1 MSNDNTSPA
10 PKLYALVSKQ
20 GTAMSETVLTEDEFT
35 VQNKLQTMA
44 EAPKDWDG
52 GDFHDVSDNDALRAA
67 LDESDDVEDQ
77 Q

>member
-10 PKLYALVSKQ
+10 PKLYALLSKQ

-35 VQNKLQTMA
+35 VQNRLQTMA

-52 GDFHDVSDNDALRAA
+52 GDFQDVSDNDALRAA
-67 LDESDDVEDQ
+67 LDEPDDAEDRQ
-77 Q
+77 

>member
-1 MSNDNTSPA
+1 MSNQNTTPA

-52 GDFHDVSDNDALRAA
+52 GDFRDVSDNDALRRA
-67 LDESDDVEDQ
+67 LADGETDA
-77 Q
+77 

>member
-1 MSNDNTSPA
+1 MSNQNTTPA

-35 VQNKLQTMA
+35 PQNQRQTKA
-44 EAPKDWDG
+44 EAPADWDG

-67 LDESDDVEDQ
+67 LNDSETES
-77 Q
+77 

>member
-1 MSNDNTSPA
+1 MSDQNPTPA

-67 LDESDDVEDQ
+67 LCDADDAKDRP
-77 Q
+77 

>member
-1 MSNDNTSPA
+1 MSEENTNPA

-35 VQNKLQTMA
+35 PANQRQTKA
-44 EAPKDWDG
+44 EAPSDWDG

-67 LDESDDVEDQ
+67 LEDHGDDAE
-77 Q
+77 

>member
-1 MSNDNTSPA
+1 MSNQHSTPD

-20 GTAMSETVLTEDEFT
+20 GTAMSEAVLTEDEFT

-67 LDESDDVEDQ
+67 LDDADDAEEQ
-77 Q
+77 P

>member
-1 MSNDNTSPA
+1 MSDHNETPA

-35 VQNKLQTMA
+35 PQNQRQTKA
-44 EAPKDWDG
+44 EAPADWDG

-67 LDESDDVEDQ
+67 LDDDDDADGHQ
-77 Q
+77 

>member
-1 MSNDNTSPA
+1 MSDNTATPA

-35 VQNKLQTMA
+35 PANQRQTKA
-44 EAPKDWDG
+44 EAPAEWDG

-67 LDESDDVEDQ
+67 LDDADDEEPVE
-77 Q
+77 